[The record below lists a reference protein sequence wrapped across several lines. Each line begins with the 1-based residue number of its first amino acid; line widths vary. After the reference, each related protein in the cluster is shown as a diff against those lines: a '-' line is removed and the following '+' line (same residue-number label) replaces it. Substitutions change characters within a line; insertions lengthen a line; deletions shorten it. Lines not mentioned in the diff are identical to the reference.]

1 MAISTLLRATCSL
14 SLLPSSSSPST
25 RRIDDDVPQVSFSRI
40 AYPTLTYSNSTT
52 SLSVKSAHS
61 DHYNVQI
68 IVEEDEPE
76 EKLINRFKIE
86 VLRARVFQECRR
98 RRFFENKQDK
108 IKRKAREAVI
118 RNRNQQRRP
127 YARFHSQNNYYDP
140 FDFPSKEK
148 DDDSEDEDNWE
159 IFDVDVPYA

>member
-14 SLLPSSSSPST
+14 SLLPSST

-108 IKRKAREAVI
+108 IKRKAREAVL
-118 RNRNQQRRP
+118 RNRKLQRGP

>member
-1 MAISTLLRATCSL
+1 MAISSILRPTCSL
-14 SLLPSSSSPST
+14 SLLPSSSPST
-25 RRIDDDVPQVSFSRI
+25 RRTNDDVRRVSFSRI

-108 IKRKAREAVI
+108 IKRKAREAVL
-118 RNRNQQRRP
+118 RNRKLQR
-127 YARFHSQNNYYDP
+127 YIYVEILLMLFH
-140 FDFPSKEK
+140 
-148 DDDSEDEDNWE
+148 
-159 IFDVDVPYA
+159 